1 MSHGKDVTA
10 LHLAAQD
17 GDFAMVRLLVRSG
30 GDPTIQDAIYHSS
43 PAGWATH
50 FGATEVAAYLLG
62 VAQSQGRDGTT
73 AA

>member
-1 MSHGKDVTA
+1 
-10 LHLAAQD
+10 
-17 GDFAMVRLLVRSG
+17 MVRLLVRSG